1 MNLRHLLAFP
11 GQLRWPLNLPSVD
24 PWEIEAGEEYQPFL
38 RARDV
43 TGKKTEYIVS
53 DNPFA
58 KYGTG
63 AVPAHAGQEQR
74 IQLAAFF
81 CPHVLDIRSQYY
93 YGDEETDRLLVLRA
107 ITDRNQLPT
116 LDLMLTILCPWTRRI
131 VYHAI
136 NVKPKEMQRGKAF
149 KNRVARDLAFCN
161 RWGFTYEV
169 LCQEEFSKLEL
180 GNHWAL
186 FSRLRFLNRD
196 AVYRPAWEFA
206 RMLNSSTASG
216 TADRVLGMVGRRF
229 GVGLDNSHRLFA
241 AAVFFGF
248 VRLDMG
254 HMFRSDKELVLLG
267 DCHV

>member
-1 MNLRHLLAFP
+1 MRLRDLMACP

-43 TGKKTEYIVS
+43 TGKRIHNIVS

-58 KYGTG
+58 KYGSG
-63 AVPAHAGQEQR
+63 VVPAHAGQEQR

-81 CPHVLDIRSQYY
+81 CPHVLDIRPQYY
-93 YGDEETDRLLVLRA
+93 YGDEDTDRLILLNA

-116 LDLMLTILCPWTRRI
+116 LDLVLTILCPWTRRV

-136 NVKPKEMQRGKAF
+136 NVKPKEMQKGVPFER
-149 KNRVARDLAFCN
+149 RVARDLAFCN
-161 RWGFTYEV
+161 RWRFTYEV
-169 LCQEEFSKLEL
+169 QSQEDFPKLEL

-186 FSRLRFLNRD
+186 FSQLRFQNRD
-196 AVYRPAWEFA
+196 AIYQSAREFA
-206 RMLNSSTASG
+206 RLLNSSTASG

-229 GVGLDNSHRLFA
+229 GVGLGDSYRLFA
-241 AAVFFGF
+241 AAAFFGF
-248 VRLDMG
+248 VRLDMS
-254 HMFRSDKELVLLG
+254 HMFHSNKKLVLLR